1 MKNRVK
7 KITMIGTGYVGL
19 VSGVCFAKQ
28 GFSVKCV
35 DIIPEK
41 IEAINSAQPPI
52 YEKGLDEL
60 LKEMVST
67 GMLKGTT
74 HTEEAILNSDVAF
87 ICVGTP
93 SKESGEMDTVW
104 IESAARD
111 IGRALKK
118 KDEYFVVTAK
128 STIVP
133 GTTDSVIMP
142 LLEEESGKVAGKDFG
157 VAFCP
162 EFLREGNAIEDFLK
176 PDRVVIGAID
186 DRSYETVH
194 ELFDWVPKETPILK
208 TDLRTAE
215 MIKYGA
221 NSFLATKISFIN
233 TISNM
238 CEALGVNDIY
248 EVAEGIGLDF
258 RISPYF
264 LRAGAGF
271 GGSCFS
277 GDTTIFVTN
286 SQEIVAKP
294 IEQLFED
301 DKNMDINTEVEV
313 ITPNQGTQVFAFDQ
327 STKKSKMAD
336 VHCFTR
342 RWYKGLM
349 IELTTRM
356 GRKLRITADHPI
368 ILYDLELEGINVKLA
383 SEVKPGDWL
392 IAVTSLPLLKQIR
405 TIDLLHALSG
415 TELENFIKIR
425 PHDDSLIHL
434 YPEYIKHVPK
444 SIFKHK
450 YDIKRKN
457 YMPLLLYR
465 YLKTQGHLNI
475 DSKKLRLFTTKGKPT
490 YCPAVLEVD
499 EDFMRLLGYYIAEGW
514 ITIDLGRKDIPRER
528 IGFAFGTHEQ
538 EYIDDLHRILDL
550 YEIRYFVNTVENT
563 HKTIISS
570 KPLAFLLRDVL
581 KCGTRSENKSIP
593 KLAFHVNPKLKLA
606 FLQGAWSGDGAIT
619 PLHYKRNFMY
629 EYGTVSKD
637 LAEGMSLLLQSLG
650 IIPSIRYRRMKKS
663 TQLAYVLRIS
673 GIQQLEDLKGI
684 FGSQK
689 QKTIEKLIRGY
700 EKRIKPCGY
709 MRKDGFVILEVT
721 NVNTSKT
728 ADYVYSMETS
738 TGTLLTASGL
748 VSHNCFPKDVK
759 AIIAAAKKANYD
771 PLLLNSVIEVN
782 KRQPLRLISMTKEVV
797 GEDLSGKQFA
807 ILGLAFKPDTDD
819 IREAPA
825 ITVIDELLK
834 NNAIIKAYDPEAMD
848 NMKQIFGEKVQFT
861 ESKEVALRDT
871 DVCIIVTNWKEFTE
885 LQPNDVK
892 TLMKTPIVIDG
903 RKTVDADTFLNAGVT
918 YRRIGLKK

>member
-7 KITMIGTGYVGL
+7 RITMIGTGYVGL

-41 IEAINSAQPPI
+41 IDAINSAQPPI
-52 YEKGLDEL
+52 YEKGLKEL
-60 LKEMVST
+60 LKDMVST

-74 HTEEAILNSDVAF
+74 NTEEAILNSDVAF

-111 IGRALKK
+111 IGRTLKK

-133 GTTDSVIMP
+133 GTTDSIIMP
-142 LLEEESGKVAGKDFG
+142 ILEEESGKEAGKDFG

-186 DRSYETVH
+186 ERSYETVS
-194 ELFDWVPKETPILK
+194 ELFDWIPKETPILK

-271 GGSCFS
+271 GGSCF
-277 GDTTIFVTN
+277 
-286 SQEIVAKP
+286 
-294 IEQLFED
+294 
-301 DKNMDINTEVEV
+301 
-313 ITPNQGTQVFAFDQ
+313 
-327 STKKSKMAD
+327 
-336 VHCFTR
+336 
-342 RWYKGLM
+342 
-349 IELTTRM
+349 
-356 GRKLRITADHPI
+356 
-368 ILYDLELEGINVKLA
+368 
-383 SEVKPGDWL
+383 
-392 IAVTSLPLLKQIR
+392 
-405 TIDLLHALSG
+405 
-415 TELENFIKIR
+415 
-425 PHDDSLIHL
+425 
-434 YPEYIKHVPK
+434 
-444 SIFKHK
+444 
-450 YDIKRKN
+450 
-457 YMPLLLYR
+457 
-465 YLKTQGHLNI
+465 
-475 DSKKLRLFTTKGKPT
+475 
-490 YCPAVLEVD
+490 
-499 EDFMRLLGYYIAEGW
+499 
-514 ITIDLGRKDIPRER
+514 
-528 IGFAFGTHEQ
+528 
-538 EYIDDLHRILDL
+538 
-550 YEIRYFVNTVENT
+550 
-563 HKTIISS
+563 
-570 KPLAFLLRDVL
+570 
-581 KCGTRSENKSIP
+581 
-593 KLAFHVNPKLKLA
+593 
-606 FLQGAWSGDGAIT
+606 
-619 PLHYKRNFMY
+619 
-629 EYGTVSKD
+629 
-637 LAEGMSLLLQSLG
+637 
-650 IIPSIRYRRMKKS
+650 
-663 TQLAYVLRIS
+663 
-673 GIQQLEDLKGI
+673 
-684 FGSQK
+684 
-689 QKTIEKLIRGY
+689 
-700 EKRIKPCGY
+700 
-709 MRKDGFVILEVT
+709 
-721 NVNTSKT
+721 
-728 ADYVYSMETS
+728 
-738 TGTLLTASGL
+738 
-748 VSHNCFPKDVK
+748 PKDVK

-782 KRQPLRLISMTKEVV
+782 KRQPLRLISMCKEVI
-797 GEDLSGKQFA
+797 GNDLSGKQFA

-825 ITVIDELLK
+825 IIVIDELLK
-834 NNAIIKAYDPEAMD
+834 NNATIKAYDPEAMD
-848 NMKQIFGEKVQFT
+848 NMKQLFGEKVQFT
-861 ESKEVALRDT
+861 ESKEAALRDT

-903 RKTVDADTFLNAGVT
+903 RKTVDAETFLNAGVT